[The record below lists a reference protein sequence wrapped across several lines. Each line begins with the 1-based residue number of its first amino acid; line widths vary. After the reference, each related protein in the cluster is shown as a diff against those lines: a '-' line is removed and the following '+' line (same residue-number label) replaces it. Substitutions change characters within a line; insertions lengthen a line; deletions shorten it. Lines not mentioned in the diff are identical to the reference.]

1 MNKFK
6 NRDTQY
12 PNRKGLII
20 QNIEYED
27 NGEISKLLVDVER
40 EEGEVY
46 QEGTPLNAENLNT
59 IIQEMIE
66 EDRNNTLTHQVK
78 KMIEEDRNNTLAHQ
92 VKEMIEEEKNKT
104 LQFLCTPAQKIKLDQ
119 SKIEVPTTAFFDF
132 QLPQQGYFGTTFL
145 WSVVSGTGITIQNG
159 VALVNRT
166 GVDQSVVL
174 KLTLTNEEVSEN
186 ITFTIRVPKRVYAI
200 DYEDISLTFHIFP
213 DGSSASIDSQTIE
226 IAENSG
232 ILLRNEYSDIFNVNV
247 DIYENNLLNITVSC
261 FEFPVDCGIST
272 FDFTV
277 KVGNQ
282 ETGQYTKL
290 IRCNVEIIGSIYPE
304 D

>member
-66 EDRNNTLTHQVK
+66 KDREYTLNHSVK
-78 KMIEEDRNNTLAHQ
+78 KMIEEDRDYTLAHS

-104 LQFLCTPAQKIKLDQ
+104 LQFLCTSAQKLKLDQ
-119 SKIEVPTTAFFDF
+119 SKIKIPQTAFFDF
-132 QLPQQGYFGTTFL
+132 SLPQQGYFGTTFS
-145 WSVVSGTGITIQNG
+145 WSVVSGTGMTIQNG
-159 VALVNRT
+159 IARVNRT

-174 KLTLTNEEVSEN
+174 KLTLTHEEVSEN
-186 ITFTIRVPKRVYAI
+186 TTFDIRIPKEE
-200 DYEDISLTFHIFP
+200 YESTCEEMSRTFHVYP
-213 DGSSASIDSQTIE
+213 DGSSASMDSQTIH
-226 IAENSG
+226 IAENSY
-232 ILLRNEYSDIFNVNV
+232 ILIKNEYSDLLTVNTT
-247 DIYENNLLNITVSC
+247 ISTENELTITVTC
-261 FEFPVDCGIST
+261 FELPVDCGIST
-272 FDFTV
+272 FDFWV
-277 KVGNQ
+277 KVGDQ
-282 ETGQYTKL
+282 TTGQYTKL
-290 IRCNVEIIGSIYPE
+290 IRCNVEIIGSMYPE

>member
-12 PNRKGLII
+12 PNRKELII
-20 QNIEYED
+20 KNIEYED
-27 NGEISKLLVDVER
+27 NGEISKLLVNVER

-66 EDRNNTLTHQVK
+66 EDREYTLNHSVK
-78 KMIEEDRNNTLAHQ
+78 KMIKEDRDYTLAHS

-104 LQFLCTPAQKIKLDQ
+104 LQFLCTATQKLKLDQ
-119 SKIEVPTTAFFDF
+119 SKIEIPSPAFFDF
-132 QLPQQGYFGTTFL
+132 QLPQQGYFGTTFS

-166 GVDQSVVL
+166 EVDQSVTL

-186 ITFTIRVPKRVYAI
+186 TTFDISVPKEEYASTC
-200 DYEDISLTFHIFP
+200 EEISQTFHVFP
-213 DGSSASIDSQTIE
+213 DGSSASIDSQTIQV
-226 IAENSG
+226 AENSD
-232 ILLRNEYSDIFNVNV
+232 ILIKNEYSDLLTVTTTINP
-247 DIYENNLLNITVSC
+247 ENELTITVTC
-261 FEFPVDCGIST
+261 FELPVDCGIST
-272 FDFTV
+272 FDFWV

-282 ETGQYTKL
+282 TTGQYTKL
-290 IRCNVEIIGSIYPE
+290 IHCIVEILGSIYPE